1 MISMGVQSLGA
12 VNWSVLT
19 HEEKYSTK
27 ILHMPFQL
35 LHRICLSLDI
45 LRTDDKDKRLLAEK
59 LGLTISDFK
68 LLQQAVITQNVFDP
82 ITYVLLRERF
92 SAAKPKG
99 TVGDFVDILKAMERE
114 DIVDEINGWSEC

>member
-1 MISMGVQSLGA
+1 M
-12 VNWSVLT
+12 
-19 HEEKYSTK
+19 
-27 ILHMPFQL
+27 
-35 LHRICLSLDI
+35 CLI
-45 LRTDDKDKRLLAEK
+45 
-59 LGLTISDFK
+59 
-68 LLQQAVITQNVFDP
+68 P